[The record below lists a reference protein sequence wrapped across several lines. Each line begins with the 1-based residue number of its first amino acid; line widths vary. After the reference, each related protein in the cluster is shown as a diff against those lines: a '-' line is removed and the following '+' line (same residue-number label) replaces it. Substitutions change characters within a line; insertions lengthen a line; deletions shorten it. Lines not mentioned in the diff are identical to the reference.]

1 MIGKPL
7 RLRSSLARGT
17 AAALLLVA
25 VAQAQEPMPAQD
37 FVNRTAV
44 ANMFGAE
51 AATLA
56 LSKSSSAAIKA
67 FAHRIADDQAVAT
80 SGLRRIVAKR
90 SDIALPDRPDGRHL
104 ALLRDLAG
112 KQGPGFDKAYV
123 DSQLQTHRETAA
135 LVERYAKE
143 GGDRELKG
151 FAEQSLPVFRDLD
164 RRARGLQAGP

>member
-1 MIGKPL
+1 MIGNPL

-56 LSKSSSAAIKA
+56 LSKSSSAAI
-67 FAHRIADDQAVAT
+67 
-80 SGLRRIVAKR
+80 
-90 SDIALPDRPDGRHL
+90 
-104 ALLRDLAG
+104 
-112 KQGPGFDKAYV
+112 
-123 DSQLQTHRETAA
+123 
-135 LVERYAKE
+135 
-143 GGDRELKG
+143 
-151 FAEQSLPVFRDLD
+151 
-164 RRARGLQAGP
+164 